1 MVMQKQIQLQNK
13 ALDYTLKLSKRAR
26 RLRLA
31 VYCDGR
37 LVVSA
42 PRRLPFYQI
51 EKFIHEKS
59 SWILKKLADF
69 ASAPPT
75 IFSRDVVAEYHQY
88 KEAAR
93 TLVEARLAYF
103 NRFYNFEINRISIK
117 KQKTRWGSCSRKG
130 NLNFNYKIALLPNEL
145 SDYIIVHELCHLGQ
159 FNHSAK
165 FWRLVAEIIPDY
177 AFRRRI
183 LNSHQYQLN

>member
-1 MVMQKQIQLQNK
+1 MIKKQIHLQNQ

-75 IFSRDVVAEYHQY
+75 IFSRDVVAEYRQY

-165 FWRLVAEIIPDY
+165 FWRLVAKMFPDY
-177 AFRRRI
+177 QEKRKV
-183 LNSHQYQLN
+183 LNSNHFRLN